1 MHMEPNADGKQLLSI
16 SIELTNP
23 DGKSEFLVV
32 EGLGPEDL
40 RISRRTQGQEL
51 GVPLHLS
58 EDDLVI
64 LLEKAIRAGL
74 ISKDFLHRLHAEFE
88 I

>member
-1 MHMEPNADGKQLLSI
+1 MEPNADGKQLLSI

-40 RISRRTQGQEL
+40 RISRITQGQEP

-74 ISKDFLHRLHAEFE
+74 ISKDFLHKLHSAFE

>member
-1 MHMEPNADGKQLLSI
+1 MEPNADGKQLLTI

-23 DGKSEFLVV
+23 GGKSEKLVV
-32 EGLGPEDL
+32 EGLGPEEL
-40 RISRRTQGQEL
+40 HISRISQGQEP

-74 ISKDFLHRLHAEFE
+74 LSKDFLHKLHSEFE